1 MEEKIKKLKTEIDLL
16 LSGVG
21 QKIRNIKSKSNRAS
35 GGIKRQ
41 TKGDLVENIYSK
53 IIKFSINE
61 TKSKYTLI
69 NKIGALP
76 EKIEKIPRLQVSQKY
91 VDLKKLKFTKKES
104 KKGYEDKYDG
114 FIIGENK
121 IKMVL
126 EYKAYA
132 ELTMLK
138 RCIVDAAIA
147 QNFDKKIKYCLCLLQ
162 SQITSVDKDAG
173 LKHISYSAHSLMNY
187 LNDKLNTNVDILI
200 LTNEPRKV
208 NEDIIE
214 KKYKVDYRKLKDAV
228 NYFTDFALLS

>member
-1 MEEKIKKLKTEIDLL
+1 LEEKIKKLKTEIDLL

-91 VDLKKLKFTKKES
+91 VDLKKLKFTKK
-104 KKGYEDKYDG
+104 
-114 FIIGENK
+114 
-121 IKMVL
+121 
-126 EYKAYA
+126 
-132 ELTMLK
+132 
-138 RCIVDAAIA
+138 
-147 QNFDKKIKYCLCLLQ
+147 
-162 SQITSVDKDAG
+162 
-173 LKHISYSAHSLMNY
+173 
-187 LNDKLNTNVDILI
+187 
-200 LTNEPRKV
+200 
-208 NEDIIE
+208 
-214 KKYKVDYRKLKDAV
+214 
-228 NYFTDFALLS
+228 